1 MHAGAGASAGPEP
14 PWQCVACTYI
24 HKEAEALFLRCAQ
37 CETQRVVDRA
47 TRVYRARTGGRAHD
61 DARGAVEMAL
71 GDRTF
76 KRIAS
81 YFTRA

>member
-1 MHAGAGASAGPEP
+1 MVEYREKHIVPRKAQVHRAWTGSR
-14 PWQCVACTYI
+14 YR
-24 HKEAEALFLRCAQ
+24 AE
-37 CETQRVVDRA
+37 RVVDRA

-61 DARGAVEMAL
+61 DARRAVEMAL